1 MTAALPPCP
10 LGFGNTRLRLT
21 DCFLEVE
28 QTEEGKH
35 SWELGEGDPCMAL
48 KERRRAGCFVAAG
61 QLGTSTNVVHI

>member
-1 MTAALPPCP
+1 MSTNDRGSSSMSSGLWD
-10 LGFGNTRLRLT
+10 TRLRLT

-35 SWELGEGDPCMAL
+35 SWELGEGDPCRAL

-61 QLGTSTNVVHI
+61 QLGTY